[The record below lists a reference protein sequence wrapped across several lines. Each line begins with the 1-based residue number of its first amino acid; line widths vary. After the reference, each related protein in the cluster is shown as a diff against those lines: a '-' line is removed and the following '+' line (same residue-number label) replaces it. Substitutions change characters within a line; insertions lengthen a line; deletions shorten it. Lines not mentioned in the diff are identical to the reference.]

1 MKYSTYLVQIYLNK
15 ILKYLQCFK
24 LIFNNNL
31 VLKLLWKF
39 VFYLKFFGIL
49 SLFWIIY
56 MVNVFTLNDKTL
68 VEEKY

>member
-39 VFYLKFFGIL
+39 VFYFLKFFGIL
-49 SLFWIIY
+49 SLF
-56 MVNVFTLNDKTL
+56 
-68 VEEKY
+68 